1 VFFCYDLVMNKSENK
16 NTGNLGEDITEKYL
30 EKKGYKILE
39 RNYELFLGEIDILAE
54 YKKALIIVEVKTVR
68 GSGFGLAQDLVRY
81 KKQNKLRSL
90 ARVLEQ
96 EHPNRTIKIDVVG
109 VDASDPKNPII
120 EHIKNAVEN

>member
-1 VFFCYDLVMNKSENK
+1 MNKSENK